1 MAKEKGLGR
10 GLSALF
16 GSEVEEKS
24 SLEPVVGESIQQV
37 DIDQLMPGRYQPR
50 SIMNEDALNELAES
64 IAEQGLMQPI
74 IARQLDDG
82 YEIIAGER
90 RWRAAQISKIQEVP
104 VIVREISD
112 RSALAMAMIENIERE
127 DLSALEEANGIRRM
141 IDEFEMTHEQAADAL
156 GKSRVA
162 VSNLLRLLNLTPH
175 VRKALAEKK
184 IEMGHARALL
194 PLNPDRQIM
203 LCEKIA
209 RESLSVREVEALVN
223 GEDRSAFAKPSNRK
237 KEQTKDAD
245 VQAIENELSDQL
257 GFSVKINNKKNNS
270 GEIRISYR
278 NLDQL
283 DVLIEKLKK

>member
-1 MAKEKGLGR
+1 M
-10 GLSALF
+10 
-16 GSEVEEKS
+16 
-24 SLEPVVGESIQQV
+24 
-37 DIDQLMPGRYQPR
+37 
-50 SIMNEDALNELAES
+50 
-64 IAEQGLMQPI
+64 
-74 IARQLDDG
+74 
-82 YEIIAGER
+82 IAGRPVALLLSVMLLPFGGTAHRETER
-90 RWRAAQISKIQEVP
+90 GNRHYLDGALDEALRAYTEAQVSLPDAPQLYYDIGNVLFRQG
-104 VIVREISD
+104 D
-112 RSALAMAMIENIERE
+112 Y
-127 DLSALEEANGIRRM
+127 
-141 IDEFEMTHEQAADAL
+141 EQAADAL

-283 DVLIEKLKK
+283 DVLIEKLKN

>member
-90 RWRAAQISKIQEVP
+90 RWRAAQIAKIKEVP

-112 RSALAMAMIENIERE
+112 RSALAMALIENIQRE

-141 IDEFEMTHEQAADAL
+141 IDEFEMTHEQAADA
-156 GKSRVA
+156 
-162 VSNLLRLLNLTPH
+162 N
-175 VRKALAEKK
+175 
-184 IEMGHARALL
+184 
-194 PLNPDRQIM
+194 
-203 LCEKIA
+203 
-209 RESLSVREVEALVN
+209 
-223 GEDRSAFAKPSNRK
+223 
-237 KEQTKDAD
+237 
-245 VQAIENELSDQL
+245 
-257 GFSVKINNKKNNS
+257 
-270 GEIRISYR
+270 
-278 NLDQL
+278 
-283 DVLIEKLKK
+283 

>member
-37 DIDQLMPGRYQPR
+37 DIEQLMPGRYQPR

-90 RWRAAQISKIQEVP
+90 RWRAAQIAKIKEVP

-112 RSALAMAMIENIERE
+112 RSALAMALIENIQRE

-194 PLNPDRQIM
+194 P
-203 LCEKIA
+203 
-209 RESLSVREVEALVN
+209 
-223 GEDRSAFAKPSNRK
+223 
-237 KEQTKDAD
+237 
-245 VQAIENELSDQL
+245 
-257 GFSVKINNKKNNS
+257 
-270 GEIRISYR
+270 
-278 NLDQL
+278 
-283 DVLIEKLKK
+283 

>member
-1 MAKEKGLGR
+1 M
-10 GLSALF
+10 
-16 GSEVEEKS
+16 EEKS
-24 SLEPVVGESIQQV
+24 SLEPVVGESIKQV
-37 DIDQLMPGRYQPR
+37 DIEQLIPGRYQPR
-50 SIMNEDALNELAES
+50 SVMNEDALNELAES

-90 RWRAAQISKIQEVP
+90 RWRAAQIAKIKEVP

-112 RSALAMAMIENIERE
+112 RSALAMALIENIQRE

-184 IEMGHARALL
+184 
-194 PLNPDRQIM
+194 N
-203 LCEKIA
+203 
-209 RESLSVREVEALVN
+209 
-223 GEDRSAFAKPSNRK
+223 
-237 KEQTKDAD
+237 
-245 VQAIENELSDQL
+245 
-257 GFSVKINNKKNNS
+257 
-270 GEIRISYR
+270 
-278 NLDQL
+278 
-283 DVLIEKLKK
+283 